1 MNFRFLFLFSI
12 LFSILFVSCEADID
26 LHNISNDISLHP
38 DLLVPLGG
46 ANVSLGQLL
55 TANVSLGKY
64 LTVDDSEIYY
74 QRVDSSEFKFPVL
87 NFLANS
93 KELTKGIPLGL
104 PGTFVPSNSI
114 LPTIAVTDTVD
125 LGLNSG
131 NNGDRV
137 DSILVKSATIGI
149 VINISPELAS
159 INPNDLKFSIVFPN
173 GKIRMLNGNSS
184 TISFKPAGYGIPYD
198 VVLSNFMMSISG
210 KESGIPIEIRL
221 DAKTGALPLV
231 LSSTSTITDKISFK
245 QLDYSVV
252 YGIFKS
258 GFKLSNSFKQGLD
271 IEKDLPNGLL
281 KFANPQVFI
290 SAISNVGMYLN
301 FKIDFLKAFVSNNQ
315 NVNPIFANFNG
326 SQNVNIEL
334 RRKPSNPGDTVHLLL
349 PTLNKDWGGTNLLF
363 ENESKPDML
372 QYDFSASVD
381 SLYTAK
387 DKSPSYI
394 TSDAKIKVFMKTMI
408 PLSFSKGSYYEFSD
422 SVSNIFVGIA
432 NALNQFPETKITS
445 TALILNVTNGLP
457 VRTSFTFDLT
467 DSLGKVLPTTFVKS
481 YVIQGG
487 KVDGNGIV
495 QSGKETKQSIQLVVT
510 KDQLDV
516 LKKARVLTYKVRVDG
531 NDINSNIHFLKS
543 NTFDLK
549 AGLFVKGDVSTTLGT
564 KTQQ

>member
-1 MNFRFLFLFSI
+1 
-12 LFSILFVSCEADID
+12 
-26 LHNISNDISLHP
+26 
-38 DLLVPLGG
+38 
-46 ANVSLGQLL
+46 
-55 TANVSLGKY
+55 
-64 LTVDDSEIYY
+64 
-74 QRVDSSEFKFPVL
+74 
-87 NFLANS
+87 
-93 KELTKGIPLGL
+93 
-104 PGTFVPSNSI
+104 
-114 LPTIAVTDTVD
+114 
-125 LGLNSG
+125 
-131 NNGDRV
+131 
-137 DSILVKSATIGI
+137 
-149 VINISPELAS
+149 
-159 INPNDLKFSIVFPN
+159 
-173 GKIRMLNGNSS
+173 
-184 TISFKPAGYGIPYD
+184 
-198 VVLSNFMMSISG
+198 
-210 KESGIPIEIRL
+210 
-221 DAKTGALPLV
+221 
-231 LSSTSTITDKISFK
+231 
-245 QLDYSVV
+245 
-252 YGIFKS
+252 
-258 GFKLSNSFKQGLD
+258 
-271 IEKDLPNGLL
+271 
-281 KFANPQVFI
+281 
-290 SAISNVGMYLN
+290 MYLN

-408 PLSFSKGSYYEFSD
+408 PLSFSKGSFYEFSD

-432 NALNQFPETKITS
+432 NALNQFPDTKITS

>member
-1 MNFRFLFLFSI
+1 MNFRFLLLLSVF
-12 LFSILFVSCEADID
+12 FSILFVSCEADID
-26 LHNISNDISLHP
+26 LNNISNDISLHP
-38 DLLVPLGG
+38 DLIVPVGG

-55 TANVSLGKY
+55 SANVSLSKY
-64 LTVDDSEIYY
+64 LTVDDSEINY

-93 KELTKGIPLGL
+93 KELDRNITLGL
-104 PGTFVPSNSI
+104 PGMFILSNSM
-114 LPTIAVTDTVD
+114 LPTIAVTDTVN
-125 LGLNSG
+125 LGLNTG

-137 DSILVKSATIGI
+137 DSILVKSATICV
-149 VINISPELAS
+149 VINVSPDLAS
-159 INPNDLKFSIVFPN
+159 INPGNLQFSIVFPN

-184 TISFKPAGYGIPYD
+184 TINFKPTGYGIPYD
-198 VVLSNFMMSISG
+198 VVLSNFMMNITG
-210 KESGIPIEIRL
+210 RDKGIPIEIRL

-231 LSSTSTITDKISFK
+231 LCSTSSVTDKISFK

-252 YGIFKS
+252 YGTFKS
-258 GFKLSNSFKQGLD
+258 GFNLSNSFKQGID
-271 IEKDLPNGLL
+271 FDKNLPNGLL

-301 FKIDFLKAFVSNNQ
+301 FKINLIKTYISTDL
-315 NVNPIFANFNG
+315 NVNPVFANFNG
-326 SQNVNIEL
+326 SPDVNIEL
-334 RRKPSNPGDTVHLLL
+334 KKKPSNPGDTVHLIF

-372 QYDFSASVD
+372 QYDFTASVD
-381 SLYTAK
+381 SLSTAK
-387 DKSPSYI
+387 DKSPSFI
-394 TSDAKIKVFMKTMI
+394 TSDAKIKVVLKTVI
-408 PLSFSKGSYYEFSD
+408 PLSFSKGSYYEFCD
-422 SVSNIFVGIA
+422 SIPNIFVGIS
-432 NALNQFPETKITS
+432 NALNKFSYTKIAS
-445 TALILNVTNGLP
+445 TALILNVINGLP

-495 QSGKETKQSIQLVVT
+495 LPGKENKESIQLVVT
-510 KDQLDV
+510 NEQLDV
-516 LKKARVLTYKVRVDG
+516 LKKARVLKYKVRIDG
-531 NDINSNIHFLKS
+531 NDINSNIHFITS

-549 AGLFVKGDVSTTLGT
+549 VGLFVKGDVNTTLGT